1 MEGVTAMRTREKTQ
15 VHPEFVE
22 QFRQYLKSGG
32 LRLTS
37 ERLAILE
44 QVFSY
49 DGHFQA
55 EDLLVRIRE
64 KGHSASRATIY
75 RTLPLL
81 VKSGLLTEIID
92 ARKNSYYEHVD
103 ALQEQQHAHLI
114 CLRCNEIIEFTNP
127 EIDKLQKAMCDLHQ
141 FEAVKYRNEILG
153 YCKECQTAGR

>member
-1 MEGVTAMRTREKTQ
+1 MRTREKTQ
-15 VHPEFVE
+15 VDPKFVE

-37 ERLAILE
+37 ERLVIFE

-49 DGHFQA
+49 EGHFQA
-55 EDLLVRIRE
+55 EDLLVHMRE
-64 KGHSASRATIY
+64 KGYSASRATIY

-92 ARKNSYYEHVD
+92 AQKNSYYEHVH

-114 CLRCNEIIEFTNP
+114 CLRCNKIIEFTNP
-127 EIDKLQKAMCDLHQ
+127 EVDKLQKAVCDLHK
-141 FEAVKYRNEILG
+141 FEPMKFRNEILG
-153 YCKECQTAGR
+153 YCGECRAEGN